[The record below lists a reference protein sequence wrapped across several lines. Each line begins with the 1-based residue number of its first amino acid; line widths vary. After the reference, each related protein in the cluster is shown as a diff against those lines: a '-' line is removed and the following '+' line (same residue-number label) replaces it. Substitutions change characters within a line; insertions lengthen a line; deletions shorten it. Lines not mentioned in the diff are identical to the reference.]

1 MELGQVIASRTFS
14 MDDAV
19 VELLIGVPI
28 PEGPDYFCPVQVK
41 GLGNEKIRKIGGIDS
56 LQALILGIEYAAIY
70 LSTTTEAKSGQL
82 TFLGA
87 SGIGFGASP

>member
-14 MDDAV
+14 LGDEV
-19 VELLIGVPI
+19 VELLIGAPV
-28 PEGPDYFCPVQVK
+28 PEGQDYLCPVQVK
-41 GLGNEKIRKIGGIDS
+41 GLGNEKIRRIGGIDA

-70 LSTTTEAKSGQL
+70 LSTTSEAKSGQL

-87 SGIGFGASP
+87 SGIGFGTSI